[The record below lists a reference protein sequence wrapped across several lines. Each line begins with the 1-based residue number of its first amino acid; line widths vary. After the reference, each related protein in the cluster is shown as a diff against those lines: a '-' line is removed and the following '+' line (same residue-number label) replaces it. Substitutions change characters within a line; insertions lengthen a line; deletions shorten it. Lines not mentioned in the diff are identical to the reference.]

1 MSLLDK
7 LADKGLDLVG
17 DKGGAWFDKGMS
29 KAADLVNG
37 SDLDGDEKEAV
48 KTALSVVG
56 TRKASLLHLG
66 KGGLVSV
73 LGSLGIGNHEA
84 ARVRF
89 LKSLEN
95 SPFDDLMAASEAA
108 ASHVIK
114 DVEDRE
120 RAWEEVK
127 DMAGTIARLA
137 IPFLL
142 AAL

>member
-7 LADKGLDLVG
+7 LADKGLDLA
-17 DKGGAWFDKGMS
+17 DDRGGAWFDKGMS

-48 KTALSVVG
+48 KTALSVVA

-66 KGGLVSV
+66 KGGIVAV
-73 LGSLGIGNHEA
+73 LASLGVGNHEA

-89 LKSLEN
+89 IKSLELAG
-95 SPFDDLMAASEAA
+95 FDELMAASDAA
-108 ASHVIK
+108 TAAVIK
-114 DVEDRE
+114 DAEDRE
-120 RAWEEVK
+120 KAWEEVK